1 MAVTGMTVQVVT
13 LYIITLEMVVKKE
26 LYKQYVFMEEDCS
39 NCIVMMTVS
48 GGYYFHYIY
57 ITFMLP
63 ALEKQCHKKM

>member
-1 MAVTGMTVQVVT
+1 
-13 LYIITLEMVVKKE
+13 MVEKKE
-26 LYKQYVFMEEDCS
+26 LYKQYVFMEEEECS
-39 NCIVMMTVS
+39 NWIVMMTVS